1 MPLRDRAPAAGESDG
16 DSRCGMRVTG
26 DVATATGTAFA
37 PLRGAFGC
45 RRLRP
50 TRVTDDIA
58 AATGLALE
66 RFPHLLFGFLFGSA
80 VRGRL
85 RSDSDLD
92 VAVYQASDGYLEIEA
107 ARELDREADIQIAL
121 ERATQRNVD
130 LLLLNRAPAAVCAAA
145 LLSGRPVLVRD
156 RPFYTRYFLAVTAAA
171 SDFLETER
179 EFRAIRD
186 RSRSLSAIDRSRLER
201 ILDFISSE
209 LEDRDRFRDVTLDRY
224 QGDRDLRRNLDRWVE
239 MLINGA
245 IDIGKMVLASER
257 REVPYTYGQ
266 ILAELEAVERFS
278 DLAGRLRPLAALR
291 NVLAHEYLELRFGR
305 VARFVESG
313 ADAVDE
319 VARLARSWLR
329 DRDRPD
335 TEDPA

>member
-1 MPLRDRAPAAGESDG
+1 M
-16 DSRCGMRVTG
+16 
-26 DVATATGTAFA
+26 
-37 PLRGAFGC
+37 
-45 RRLRP
+45 
-50 TRVTDDIA
+50 TDEIV

-66 RFPHLLFGFLFGSA
+66 PFPHLLFGFLFGSA
-80 VRGRL
+80 VAGRL

-107 ARELDREADIQIAL
+107 ARDLEREADIQVAL

-130 LLLLNRAPAAVCAAA
+130 LLLLNRAPASVCAAA
-145 LLSGRPVLVRD
+145 LLSGRPVLMRD
-156 RPFYTRYFLAVTAAA
+156 RAFYTRYFLAVTAVA

-179 EFRAIRD
+179 EYRAVRD

-201 ILDFISSE
+201 ILDFIGTE
-209 LEDRDRFRDVTLDRY
+209 LRDRDRFRNVTLDRY

-239 MLINGA
+239 MLINAA
-245 IDIGKMVLASER
+245 IDIGKIVLASER
-257 REVPYTYGQ
+257 RDVPYTYGQ

-305 VARFVESG
+305 VERFVESG
-313 ADAVDE
+313 AGAVEE
-319 VARLARSWLR
+319 VARLSRLWWR
-329 DRDRPD
+329 DMDRPETD
-335 TEDPA
+335 DSA

>member
-1 MPLRDRAPAAGESDG
+1 
-16 DSRCGMRVTG
+16 MRVTG
-26 DVATATGTAFA
+26 DVATATGTACA

-107 ARELDREADIQIAL
+107 ARELDQEADIQIAL

-186 RSRSLSAIDRSRLER
+186 RNRSLSVNRP
-201 ILDFISSE
+201 
-209 LEDRDRFRDVTLDRY
+209 
-224 QGDRDLRRNLDRWVE
+224 
-239 MLINGA
+239 
-245 IDIGKMVLASER
+245 K
-257 REVPYTYGQ
+257 P
-266 ILAELEAVERFS
+266 
-278 DLAGRLRPLAALR
+278 AG
-291 NVLAHEYLELRFGR
+291 
-305 VARFVESG
+305 
-313 ADAVDE
+313 
-319 VARLARSWLR
+319 
-329 DRDRPD
+329 
-335 TEDPA
+335 TDPGFHQQRAGGP